1 MGDLLPLG
9 GETELLTDLLLIR
22 LFGGGLRD
30 LLRPPPPR
38 RLAGGGEKLGLRPPR
53 RKGAP
58 LLGGDK
64 ELEGERPRLTLRGPA
79 TPPLLGGG
87 DLDLEGDL
95 AAILLLSG
103 GGVEETRTG
112 PRPPLTGLGLIDR
125 ELGRLLLSGKGDLEP
140 GERNR
145 LRGGEKEFD
154 RERMGRRL
162 GGGENDGDRLCRA
175 RAYLAGGGDM
185 ELPRAGGER
194 ENRSF
199 LTGGDWRLKSL

>member
-30 LLRPPPPR
+30 LLRCPPPR
-38 RLAGGGEKLGLRPPR
+38 RLAGGGEKLGLLPPLLR
-53 RKGAP
+53 GAP

-64 ELEGERPRLTLRGPA
+64 ELEGERPRLTLRGP
-79 TPPLLGGG
+79 PLLGGG

-95 AAILLLSG
+95 AANRLLSG
-103 GGVEETRTG
+103 GGVEEILRG

-154 RERMGRRL
+154 RERIGRRL
-162 GGGENDGDRLCRA
+162 GGGEKDGDRLCRA

-185 ELPRAGGER
+185 ELPLGGGER